1 MRLVNSESQAL
12 TKTNDRELSILDAMK
27 NLVKA
32 VALATLATVLLSNHF
47 GPPRSEFFAHCAAEG
62 TVAAVCWQIKVVSE
76 NRHESKMLWAALYA
90 CLLIRSALAQDPT
103 KVEPQHYQLAFE
115 NEYVQVVNI

>member
-76 NRHESKMLWAALYA
+76 NRHDIQNAVGGTI
-90 CLLIRSALAQDPT
+90 CLPPHSFCISAGSHQG
-103 KVEPQHYQLAFE
+103 
-115 NEYVQVVNI
+115 